1 MIVGCGYMEY
11 KEELFVDNDQGMLA
25 KRFWHIDN
33 NGNIVNPR
41 GVYVLSDTDVL
52 DLHQIDPD
60 LAAKDC
66 RLERLLLPEKPS
78 DQELLNA
85 EILLNQAE
93 IIAKLN
99 EQDEVQAQILLNQM
113 GV

>member
-1 MIVGCGYMEY
+1 MEY
-11 KEELFVDNDQGMLA
+11 VEEIFFDEEQSMLA
-25 KRFWHIDN
+25 KRFWHVDS

-66 RLERLLLPEKPS
+66 RLERLLLPEEPS

-85 EILLNQAE
+85 EILLNQAD
-93 IIAKLN
+93 IIAKQN
-99 EQDEVQAQILLNQM
+99 EHDEVLAEILLNQM